1 MVFKYIGRVLSSA
14 GVETK
19 VAERLDKL
27 WRRQGGQL
35 AQNERGRLLTDG
47 RGVDAGRLAPMTREA
62 ALELAQAAPP
72 AQDEDFTETAIRG
85 AAAFIF
91 DYSNAHFEQ
100 LQRLRELHETPDRNL
115 ISAEVLVDKNISKH
129 MKKRV
134 LEFRNRIRF
143 AISAIAHAVEV
154 REDHIVL
161 NEIRHSKIG
170 PETKRRV
177 ERLSAGKAGVNVSFR
192 SIAVSLEIFKRLNA
206 LLVQESRNAVSDA
219 DALEI
224 NLRSCIIVVETL
236 DTIIGLLRYFELRG
250 EATLRELKREVFADL
265 DRGARRDAD
274 LAQRAEAEPD
284 AATRDHTL
292 RNLEARERGRA
303 MARMKWEQIERA
315 LSSAKESVENTKSRI
330 GALELRRD
338 DAQNQAEFLQTV
350 SVTLL
355 ADQSVAAVESLIDLG
370 DMSVAYLSADE
381 YADLLNLGV
390 GDVLSLPERKRSA

>member
-1 MVFKYIGRVLSSA
+1 MAFKFLGRVFRPT
-14 GVETK
+14 GGETR

-27 WRRQGGQL
+27 WRRQGAAL
-35 AQNERGRLLTDG
+35 AQNDRGRLLTDG
-47 RGVDAGRLAPMTREA
+47 RGQEAGRLAPMTRDA
-62 ALELAQAAPP
+62 ALEVAQVAPSP
-72 AQDEDFTETAIRG
+72 LDDDFTEVAIRG
-85 AAAFIF
+85 AAAFVF

-100 LQRLRELHETPDRNL
+100 LQKLREMHAVPDRNL
-115 ISAEVLVDKNISKH
+115 ISAEVLIDKNVSKH

-154 REDHIVL
+154 REDHLVL
-161 NEIRHSKIG
+161 NEISQSKVG

-177 ERLSAGKAGVNVSFR
+177 ERLSAGKASVNVSFR
-192 SIAVSLEIFKRLNA
+192 SIAVALEIFKRLNA
-206 LLVQESRNAVSDA
+206 LLVEESRNAASDA

-250 EATLRELKREVFADL
+250 ESILRELKREVFADL
-265 DRGARRDAD
+265 DRGERRDAE
-274 LAQRAEAEPD
+274 LARRAEAEPD
-284 AATRDHTL
+284 EATRQHTL
-292 RNLEARERGRA
+292 RNLDARERGRA

-315 LSSAKESVENTKSRI
+315 LTSAKDGIENSKARI

-338 DAQNQAEFLQTV
+338 DAQNQADFLQTV

-390 GDVLSLPERKRSA
+390 GDVLALPERKRSA